1 MLENCRNAK
10 ERWGGVSE
18 IVDGWLKAR
27 QGLIVLYCD
36 ITSTESESESS
47 EALVSKYQSFC
58 QILVDYV
65 SAGHFEVYE
74 QLIQEAKEFDDGGE
88 DLAKKIIPQIEL
100 TTEIALKFNDQF
112 DDVHKVDDGL
122 GSLGDE
128 MSKLGEVLED
138 RFELEDTL
146 IEALHSSHADQ
157 VA

>member
-10 ERWGGVSE
+10 ERWGGVSD
-18 IVDGWLKAR
+18 IVDGWLKER
-27 QGLIVLYCD
+27 QNLIVLYCE
-36 ITSTESESESS
+36 ITSTAAESS
-47 EALVSKYQSFC
+47 EALVSKYQNFC

-88 DLAKKIIPQIEL
+88 DLAKKIIPQIQL
-100 TTEIALKFNDQF
+100 TTEAALKFNDQF

-128 MSKLGEVLED
+128 MSKLGEILED
-138 RFELEDTL
+138 RFGLEDTL
-146 IEALHSSHADQ
+146 IETLHNSHADQ

>member
-10 ERWGGVSE
+10 ERWGGVSD
-18 IVDGWLKAR
+18 IIDKWLKER
-27 QGLIVLYCD
+27 QDLIVLYCE
-36 ITSTESESESS
+36 ITSTESESPET
-47 EALVSKYQSFC
+47 LVSKYQHFC

-74 QLIQEAKEFDDGGE
+74 QLIQEAKEFDDGGLE
-88 DLAKKIIPQIEL
+88 LAKKIIPQIEV

-112 DDVHKVDDGL
+112 DNVHKVDDGL
-122 GSLGDE
+122 GSLGKE

-138 RFELEDTL
+138 RFEFEDAL
-146 IEALHSSHADQ
+146 LEALHNSHADQ

>member
-10 ERWGGVSE
+10 ERWGGVSD
-18 IVDGWLKAR
+18 IVDKWLKER
-27 QGLIVLYCD
+27 QDLIVLYCE
-36 ITSTESESESS
+36 ITSAEGESPEIQ
-47 EALVSKYQSFC
+47 VSKYQRFC

-74 QLIQEAKEFDDGGE
+74 QLIQEAKEFDDGGLE
-88 DLAKKIIPQIEL
+88 LAKKIIPQIEV

-112 DDVHKVDDGL
+112 DNVHKIDDGL
-122 GSLGDE
+122 GSLGKE

-138 RFELEDTL
+138 RFEFEDAL
-146 IEALHSSHADQ
+146 LEALHNSHADQ

>member
-10 ERWGGVSE
+10 ERWGGVSD
-18 IVDGWLKAR
+18 IVDKWLKER
-27 QGLIVLYCD
+27 QDLIVLYCE
-36 ITSTESESESS
+36 ITSTESESP
-47 EALVSKYQSFC
+47 EALVSKYQRFC

-74 QLIQEAKEFDDGGE
+74 QLIQEAKEFDDGGLE
-88 DLAKKIIPQIEL
+88 LAKKIIPQIEL

-112 DDVHKVDDGL
+112 DNVHKVDDGL
-122 GSLGDE
+122 GSLGNE

-138 RFELEDTL
+138 RFEFEDAL
-146 IEALHSSHADQ
+146 LEALHNAHADQ

>member
-18 IVDGWLKAR
+18 IVDGWLKER
-27 QGLIVLYCD
+27 QDLIVLYCD
-36 ITSTESESESS
+36 ITSTETESS
-47 EALVSKYQSFC
+47 EALVSKYQNFC

-88 DLAKKIIPQIEL
+88 DLAKKIIPQIQV
-100 TTEIALKFNDQF
+100 TTETALKFNDQF

-138 RFELEDTL
+138 RFRLEDTL
-146 IEALHSSHADQ
+146 IETLHNAHADQ

>member
-10 ERWGGVSE
+10 ERWGGVSD
-18 IVDGWLKAR
+18 IVDKWLKER
-27 QGLIVLYCD
+27 QDLIVLYCE
-36 ITSTESESESS
+36 ITSTESESPET
-47 EALVSKYQSFC
+47 LVSKYQHFC

-74 QLIQEAKEFDDGGE
+74 QLIQEAKEFDDGGL
-88 DLAKKIIPQIEL
+88 DLAKKIIPQIEV

-112 DDVHKVDDGL
+112 DNVHKVDDGL
-122 GSLGDE
+122 GSLGNE

-138 RFELEDTL
+138 RFEFEDAL
-146 IEALHSSHADQ
+146 LEALHNSHADQ

>member
-18 IVDGWLKAR
+18 IVDGWLKER
-27 QGLIVLYCD
+27 QDLIVLYCE
-36 ITSTESESESS
+36 ITSTESESS
-47 EALVSKYQSFC
+47 EALVSKYQNFC

-65 SAGHFEVYE
+65 SAGHFEVYG

-88 DLAKKIIPQIEL
+88 DLANKIIPQIEL

-112 DDVHKVDDGL
+112 DEVHKIDDGL

-146 IEALHSSHADQ
+146 IEALHNSHADQ

>member
-10 ERWGGVSE
+10 ERWGGVSD
-18 IVDGWLKAR
+18 IVDKWLKER
-27 QGLIVLYCD
+27 QDLIVLYCE
-36 ITSTESESESS
+36 ITSTESESPET
-47 EALVSKYQSFC
+47 LVSKYQHFC

-74 QLIQEAKEFDDGGE
+74 QLIQEAKEFDDGGL
-88 DLAKKIIPQIEL
+88 DLAKKIIPQIEV

-112 DDVHKVDDGL
+112 DNVHKVDDGL
-122 GSLGDE
+122 GSLGSE

-138 RFELEDTL
+138 RFEFEDAL
-146 IEALHSSHADQ
+146 LEALHNSHADQ